1 MGGSLCISEERA
13 QDGYVVL
20 DRPFRPETRVVRRN
34 GSAPPR
40 ERRADICVV
49 GAGISGTSA
58 AIEAAKL
65 GRSVI
70 LIDGLPALG
79 GQAVNSI
86 IGMIVGLFGNP
97 PKSKQLTHGIADD
110 IIHDLGASGDLH
122 VVMGGV
128 SLNAL
133 YNEVALGRWV
143 ERKVLELKI
152 TPLVGA
158 ILRSVRREG
167 RRITALELATRY
179 GDVIVRADGFVDA
192 TGDAA
197 VVWQAGLE
205 CREPAEGVIYG
216 SQMIVIE
223 NFDEA
228 YKPSREE
235 MSARIRERGAE
246 YGMIRRDGFAMSFPG
261 RATAVVNMT
270 HIENPMDPFGASKT
284 GLEGKEQADRT
295 MKFLRS
301 EFPAAFGK
309 ARVRS
314 YGLPGI
320 RQTRWIVGRHH
331 LTVDEVRRGV
341 NFPDSIARTAWPL
354 EQHHNA
360 EGYVWEPFDANH
372 VHYVPLGSMTPPG
385 VDNLVAAG
393 RSIDGDA
400 TALSSVRVM
409 GPCIAMGAAAA
420 HALDLAGKGSVHR
433 INQAALCERIRP
445 NIED

>member
-1 MGGSLCISEERA
+1 L
-13 QDGYVVL
+13 VNK
-20 DRPFRPETRVVRRN
+20 PFRPETRIVKQSGSPPVR
-34 GSAPPR
+34 
-40 ERRADICVV
+40 EHKADICVV
-49 GAGISGTSA
+49 GAGISGVSA
-58 AIEAAKL
+58 AIEAARL
-65 GRSVI
+65 GRNVI

-97 PKSKQLTHGIADD
+97 PGNKQLTHGIADD
-110 IIHDLGASGDLH
+110 LIRDLGATGDLH
-122 VVMGGV
+122 LVMGGI

-143 ERKVLELKI
+143 ERKILELKI

-158 ILRSVRREG
+158 VLRRVRLDG
-167 RRITALELATRY
+167 RRVSALEFATRY
-179 GDVIVRADGFVDA
+179 GDVVVRANGFVDA

-228 YKPSREE
+228 KKPSREE
-235 MSARIRERGAE
+235 MSTRIRERGE
-246 YGMIRRDGFAMSFPG
+246 HYGLVRRDGFAMSFPG

-270 HIENPMDPFGASKT
+270 HIETPLDPLESSRIGI
-284 GLEGKEQADRT
+284 EGKEQADRT
-295 MKFLRS
+295 MAFLRG
-301 EFPAAFGK
+301 EFPAAFGQ
-309 ARVRS
+309 ARVRA

-331 LTVDEVRRGV
+331 LTVDEVRQGV
-341 NFPDSIARTAWPL
+341 KFPDSIARTAWPL
-354 EQHHNA
+354 EQHHHA
-360 EGYVWEPFDANH
+360 EGYVWEPFAADH

-385 VDNLVAAG
+385 ADNLLAAG
-393 RSIDGDA
+393 RCIDGDA

-420 HALDLAGKGSVHR
+420 HALDLAGTGSVHD
-433 INQAALCERIRP
+433 IDLGALRQRLRA
-445 NIED
+445 NIEG